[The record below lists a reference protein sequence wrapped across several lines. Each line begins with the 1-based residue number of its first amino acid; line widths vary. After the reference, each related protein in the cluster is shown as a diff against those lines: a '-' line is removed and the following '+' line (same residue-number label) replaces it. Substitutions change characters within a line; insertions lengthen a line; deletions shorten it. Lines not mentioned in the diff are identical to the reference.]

1 MKMKKIIEEL
11 RANGVGK
18 VKENEPLSNHTTIKV
33 GGPAEI
39 FVEPDSIDKLLKT
52 MDIVQKYQLPWRVI
66 GRGSNLLVSDEGIA
80 GVVIKLGKGIDHL
93 EIDGTKVRVG
103 AGYSFIVLANAL
115 GRKGLSGFEFAG
127 GIPGSV
133 GGAVYMNAGAH
144 GSDISK
150 ILEKARVLFPDGTV
164 EWLTNEEMEYSYRT
178 SVLQK
183 KRPGIVLEA
192 VFDLEEGDREV
203 IAAEMKK
210 HRTYRR
216 DTQPVKPCCGSV
228 FRNPLP
234 EHAGKLIQDASLKG
248 YSIGGAQI
256 SELHGNFIVNNGSA
270 KAADVLALI
279 RHMKETVLER
289 NGIEMHTEV
298 EIVERK
304 AKGDA

>member
-1 MKMKKIIEEL
+1 MNMKSIIEEL
-11 RANGVGK
+11 LENNVGK
-18 VKENEPLSNHTTIKV
+18 VRENEPLSNHTTIKV

-52 MDIVQKYQLPWRVI
+52 MELIQKYQLPWRVI
-66 GRGSNLLVSDEGIA
+66 GRGSNLLVSDDGIA
-80 GVVIKLGKGIDHL
+80 GVVIKLGKGMDNL

-144 GSDISK
+144 GSDVSK
-150 ILEKARVLFPDGTV
+150 ILEKARVLFPDGTIK
-164 EWLTNEEMEYSYRT
+164 WLSNDEMEYSYRT
-178 SVLQK
+178 SILQK

-192 VFDLEEGDREV
+192 VFQLQEGDRDA
-203 IAAEMKK
+203 IALEMKK

-234 EHAGKLIQDASLKG
+234 EHAGKLIQDANLKG

-256 SELHGNFIVNNGSA
+256 SELHGNFIVNNGNA
-270 KAADVLALI
+270 KAGDVLALI
-279 RHMKETVLER
+279 KYMKDTVLER

-298 EIVERK
+298 EIVERN
-304 AKGDA
+304 KG

>member
-1 MKMKKIIEEL
+1 MKMEKVIEEL
-11 RANGVGK
+11 RANEVGK

-33 GGPAEI
+33 GGPADI

-52 MDIVQKYQLPWRVI
+52 MEIIQKYELPWRVI

-80 GVVIKLGKGIDHL
+80 GVVIKLGKGMDHL
-93 EIDGTKVRVG
+93 EIEGTKVRVG

-115 GRKGLSGFEFAG
+115 GRKGLSGFEFGG

-144 GSDISK
+144 GSDVSK
-150 ILEKARVLFPDGTV
+150 ILEKARVLFPDGKI
-164 EWLTNEEMEYSYRT
+164 EWLSNEEMEYSYRT
-178 SVLQK
+178 SILQK

-192 VFDLEEGDREV
+192 VFALQEGDRDA
-203 IAAEMKK
+203 ITAEMKK

-234 EHAGKLIQDASLKG
+234 EHAGKLIQDANLKG
-248 YSIGGAQI
+248 FSIGGAQI

-279 RHMKETVLER
+279 KHMKETVRDR

-298 EIVERK
+298 EIVDRK
-304 AKGDA
+304 A

>member
-1 MKMKKIIEEL
+1 MNMKKIIEEL
-11 RANGVGK
+11 RANEVGK

-33 GGPAEI
+33 GGPADI

-52 MDIVQKYQLPWRVI
+52 MEIIQNNKLPWRVI
-66 GRGSNLLVSDEGIA
+66 GRGSNLLVSDDGIA
-80 GVVIKLGKGIDHL
+80 GVVIKLAKGMDNL
-93 EIDGTKVRVG
+93 EIKGTTVRVG

-115 GRKGLSGFEFAG
+115 AREGLSGFEFAG

-144 GSDISK
+144 GSDVSK
-150 ILEKARVLFPDGTV
+150 ILEEARVLFPDGTV
-164 EWLTNEEMEYSYRT
+164 KWMKNEEMEYSYRT
-178 SVLQK
+178 SILQK

-192 VFDLEEGDREV
+192 VFNLVEGDRDT

-234 EHAGKLIQDASLKG
+234 EHAGKLMQDAGLKG

-256 SELHGNFIVNNGSA
+256 SELHGNFIVNNGMA
-270 KAADVLALI
+270 KADDVLALI
-279 RHMKETVLER
+279 DHMKKTALER

-298 EIVERK
+298 EIVSRK

>member
-1 MKMKKIIEEL
+1 MKMKNIIEEL
-11 RANGVGK
+11 RANDVGK

-52 MDIVQKYQLPWRVI
+52 MEIIQKYQLPWRVI
-66 GRGSNLLVSDEGIA
+66 GRGSNLLVSDDGIA
-80 GVVIKLGKGIDHL
+80 GVVIKLAKGMDNL
-93 EIDGTKVRVG
+93 EIDGTEVRVG

-115 GRKGLSGFEFAG
+115 GRKGLSGLEFAG

-144 GSDISK
+144 GSDVSK
-150 ILEKARVLFPDGTV
+150 ILEKARVLFPDGTI
-164 EWLTNEEMEYSYRT
+164 EWLSNDEMEYSYRT
-178 SVLQK
+178 SILQK

-192 VFDLEEGDREV
+192 VFELQEGNRDE
-203 IAAEMKK
+203 IAVEMKK

-234 EHAGKLIQDASLKG
+234 EHAGKLIQDANLKG

-256 SELHGNFIVNNGSA
+256 SELHGNFIVNNGNA
-270 KAADVLALI
+270 KAEDVLALI
-279 RHMKETVLER
+279 KYMKETVLER

-304 AKGDA
+304 

>member
-279 RHMKETVLER
+279 RHMKETVRER